1 MTAAPSAL
9 DDALLAARLCA
20 HDPVGLGGMVLRGG
34 GEMRDRVI
42 AVLRGALPEG
52 APLRRVPVHVDDD
65 ALLGGLDLG
74 ATLALGRPVRQ
85 RGALAA
91 ADGGIVVLPMAE
103 RMTEATAARI
113 AAVLDTGAVEDA
125 RVRIAVVALDDGVE
139 DEAPPP
145 ALAERLA
152 FRIDLSGCGVSDL
165 VASQAEAGT
174 QSRNAGGMAQRAI
187 TTTFATGPRPSPGK
201 DEGGEGDDGMRWEGR
216 APPTFGVYVPRF
228 GSSTVDASP
237 AEAGAQS
244 RNDGGMARR
253 AITTTF
259 VTAPRPSPGKDEG
272 GKGDDGMGGEGC
284 APPAFEVDP
293 SRFGGST
300 VDAFPAEAGAESRH
314 DGGVARRSRT
324 TTFATGPRPSPGM
337 EEGGKGEGRKEDS
350 SKREERVC
358 ETKLRPPIDP
368 HAILAATALA
378 LGIDSARAPV
388 FALRA
393 ARAAAALAGR
403 DEIDDDDL
411 ILAVRL
417 VLAPRATR
425 LPAPPEADGASEPP
439 PPPPEDDAG
448 EEEQAIPDLPED
460 MILAAA
466 LATLPRDVLERLA
479 AGRGRR
485 GGNRACGA
493 GERRKSALR
502 GRPLGARAG
511 VPRGGLRLSLIDTL
525 RTAAPWQAL
534 RARGDGPIRIRRDDL
549 RIRRFETRAETLTIF
564 AVDASGSAAVARLA
578 EAKGA
583 VELLLA
589 QAYVKRAQ
597 VAMIAFRGGGAE
609 LLLPPTRSLT
619 RARRALAEL
628 PGGGGTP
635 LAAGLEAARML
646 AEAARLRGRTPFLV
660 MLTDGRGNIALDGT
674 AVRERAERDAEQ
686 AARAIGQAGIGAAF
700 VDTSARPRPEGA
712 RLALA
717 MGARYLPL
725 PRADAAAMHRAVSA
739 VQAA

>member
-1 MTAAPSAL
+1 
-9 DDALLAARLCA
+9 
-20 HDPVGLGGMVLRGG
+20 V
-34 GEMRDRVI
+34 
-42 AVLRGALPEG
+42 
-52 APLRRVPVHVDDD
+52 
-65 ALLGGLDLG
+65 
-74 ATLALGRPVRQ
+74 
-85 RGALAA
+85 LAA
-91 ADGGIVVLPMAE
+91 ADGGLVVLPMAE

-113 AAVLDTGAVEDA
+113 AAALDARAVEDA

-139 DEAPPP
+139 DESVPR
-145 ALAERLA
+145 ALVERLA
-152 FRIDLSGCGVSDL
+152 FRIDLSGCRVSD
-165 VASQAEAGT
+165 VYASPAQAGA
-174 QSRNAGGMAQRAI
+174 QSRDDGGMAKPAV
-187 TTTFATGPRPSPGK
+187 TAPCATGPRPAPGKEEGGK
-201 DEGGEGDDGMRWEGR
+201 DEMRVAALGFETDPSGY
-216 APPTFGVYVPRF
+216 AASNVDASYA
-228 GSSTVDASP
+228 DASP
-237 AEAGAQS
+237 AQAGAQS
-244 RNDGGMARR
+244 RNDGGMAQR
-253 AITTTF
+253 AM
-259 VTAPRPSPGKDEG
+259 TAPR
-272 GKGDDGMGGEGC
+272 
-284 APPAFEVDP
+284 
-293 SRFGGST
+293 
-300 VDAFPAEAGAESRH
+300 
-314 DGGVARRSRT
+314 
-324 TTFATGPRPSPGM
+324 ATGPRPSPGK
-337 EEGGKGEGRKEDS
+337 EEGETHGRGKENGETRNAGS
-350 SKREERVC
+350 QS
-358 ETKLRPPIDP
+358 TIDP

-378 LGIDSARAPV
+378 LGVESARAPL

-403 DEIDDDDL
+403 ETIDADDL
-411 ILAVRL
+411 FLAVRL

-425 LPAPPEADGASEPP
+425 LPAPPKADNASDPP
-439 PPPPEDDAG
+439 LPPPESNSS
-448 EEEQAIPDLPED
+448 EEERATPDLPED
-460 MILAAA
+460 MILEAA
-466 LATLPRDVLERLA
+466 LATLPRDVLEQLA

-485 GGNRACGA
+485 GGNRARGA
-493 GERRKSALR
+493 GERRKSPLH

-525 RTAAPWQAL
+525 RAAAPWQAL
-534 RARGDGPIRIRRDDL
+534 RARGDGPVRIRRDDL

-597 VAMIAFRGGGAE
+597 VALIAFRGAGAE
-609 LLLPPTRSLT
+609 LMLPPTRSLT

-635 LAAGLEAARML
+635 LAAGLETARTL
-646 AEAARLRGRTPFLV
+646 AEAARARGRTPFLV
-660 MLTDGRGNIALDGT
+660 VLTDGRGNIALDGS
-674 AVRERAERDAEQ
+674 AVRERAEHDAEQ